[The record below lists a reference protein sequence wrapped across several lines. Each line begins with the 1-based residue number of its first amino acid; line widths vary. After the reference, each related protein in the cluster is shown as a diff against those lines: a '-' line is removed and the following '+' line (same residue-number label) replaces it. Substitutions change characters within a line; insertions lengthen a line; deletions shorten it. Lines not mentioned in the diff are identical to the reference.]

1 MRYQL
6 SLLFTLFLA
15 GYAMAQNT
23 PYKYQSP
30 LDSLLAAQKVGPQE
44 PGFAVCILAH
54 DQIVYEYQA
63 GLSNLATQKAI
74 GAETIFN
81 IGSVS
86 KQFTATC
93 ILLLEEAGKLSR
105 TDPIQKYV
113 PELPDFGQPITLD
126 HLIGHT
132 SGLYPHIDVLNLR
145 KKFKNRFLE
154 PAFVFSFYQKSPEFS
169 FQPGSD
175 FAYNNTAYL
184 LLSIVIERVSGMSS
198 GQYMDK
204 NIFQPLGMRHARF
217 CLEETEGLT
226 DGTTS
231 YEYKT
236 AKKRYK
242 KSKAIHNMLGATGVH
257 CSLRD
262 LALWQQNFDHNRLGK
277 GNPELIRQMETSY
290 VLADGS
296 STHYGAG
303 LVTKN
308 YRGLPTI
315 EHGGGWNSFL
325 VQCRRFPEQGISVLV
340 ASNNDRYVPFPIAD
354 AICDKLFDFK
364 PLPPKSDSNLGLL
377 NVHRQQL
384 EGSYLS
390 FNNRLR
396 YVRCDADTLKIR
408 LDESSS
414 KRELSLRFEPDLST
428 DTLLTFLDPSQQ
440 YPLQF
445 VLRAN
450 GQIPGFYWDG
460 GDYFQCRRYFEKL
473 DTTSI
478 LAAQWTGK
486 YKGAEFDQ
494 KLRIRA
500 KGNSGALKLKPVV
513 FLGYTLDPITPS
525 VYKMRGERIIVRFS
539 EKGFVLGHDWV
550 SNLNFSKIR

>member
-1 MRYQL
+1 MRYFL
-6 SLLFTLFLA
+6 PTLFTLVLLSSCFSQKTA
-15 GYAMAQNT
+15 WRF
-23 PYKYQSP
+23 QSQ
-30 LDSLLAAQKVGPQE
+30 LDSLLAAQKVESQE
-44 PGFAVCILAH
+44 PGFAVCIVDH
-54 DQIVYEYQA
+54 DRIVYEYQA
-63 GLSNLATQKAI
+63 GLSNLATQKPI
-74 GAETIFN
+74 KAETIFN

-105 TDPIQKYV
+105 TDPVQKYI
-113 PELPDFGQPITLD
+113 PELPDFGQPITLN

-145 KKFKNRFLE
+145 KKFKNRFLK
-154 PAFVFSFYQKSPEFS
+154 PSFVFSFYQKSPAFS
-169 FQPGSD
+169 FQPGTD

-184 LLSIVIERVSGMSS
+184 LLSIVIERVSGMSP
-198 GQYMDK
+198 GVYMEK
-204 NIFQPLGMRHARF
+204 NIFQPLGMHHARF
-217 CLEETEGLT
+217 CLVETEGLT

-231 YEYKT
+231 YQYRA

-242 KSKAIHNMLGATGVH
+242 KNKAIHNMLGATGVH

-296 STHYGAG
+296 STHYGVG
-303 LVTKN
+303 LVIKN
-308 YRGLPTI
+308 YRGIPTV
-315 EHGGGWNSFL
+315 EHGGGWNDFL
-325 VQCRRFPEQGISVLV
+325 LQCRRFPEQGVSVLV
-340 ASNNDRYVPFPIAD
+340 ASNNDRYIPFPIAD

-364 PLPPKSDSNLGLL
+364 PLTPKSDSNLGLL
-377 NVHRQQL
+377 KAHRQQL

-396 YVRCDADTLKIR
+396 YIRCDADTLMIR

-414 KRELSLRFEPDLST
+414 KREISLRFEPDLST

-445 VLRAN
+445 VLQGN
-450 GQIPGFYWDG
+450 GQVPGFYWDG
-460 GDYFQCRRYFEKL
+460 GDYFQCRRFFEKL
-473 DTTSI
+473 DTTPTS
-478 LAAQWTGK
+478 ARQWVGK
-486 YKGAEFDQ
+486 YSGTEFSQ

-500 KGNSGALKLKPVV
+500 KGNARALKLKPVV
-513 FLGYTLDPITPS
+513 FLGYTLDPISPS
-525 VYKMRGERIIVRFS
+525 VYKVRGERIIVRFS
-539 EKGFVLGHDWV
+539 KKGFVLGHDWV